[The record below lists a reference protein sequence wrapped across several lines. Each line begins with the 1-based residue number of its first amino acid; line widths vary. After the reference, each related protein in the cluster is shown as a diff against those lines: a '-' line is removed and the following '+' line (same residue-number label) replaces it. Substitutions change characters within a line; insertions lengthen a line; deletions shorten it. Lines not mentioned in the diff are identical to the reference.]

1 MRELVLHKVEG
12 LEHQHKGIGGRRR
25 GADLMPW
32 LEDDGVNF
40 SCAEAD
46 SFLNGDGI
54 AKAGISILTSVLDRE
69 AHEGYEIARHPD
81 PVAEIFIGA
90 VTGILILDLIVRKIR
105 HRSNHLLAARL
116 QGFPCLLRKCSAD
129 QVLQVSAL
137 AKGFPALHKLQEDA
151 EVIEARFKSFLRS
164 VQDKRAI
171 AKDVSLM
178 TGGVSLFQV
187 FKSINCYQWY

>member
-1 MRELVLHKVEG
+1 MRELVLHKIEG

-54 AKAGISILTSVLDRE
+54 AKAGISILTSVLDSE
-69 AHEGYEIARHPD
+69 THERHEIAGHPD

-105 HRSNHLLAARL
+105 HRSNHLLATRL
-116 QGFPCLLRKCSAD
+116 QGLPCLLRKCSAD
-129 QVLQVSAL
+129 QMLQASAL

-151 EVIEARFKSFLRS
+151 EVIETRFKTFL
-164 VQDKRAI
+164 
-171 AKDVSLM
+171 
-178 TGGVSLFQV
+178 
-187 FKSINCYQWY
+187 